1 MAMSKRVKLLLAAAV
16 LAAFAYIVLSPAR
29 LGKVSCEV
37 CMEFMG
43 RDACRTARGPS
54 REDAISTARDNACA
68 RIAFGRED
76 SILCGGSEP
85 ESVRCS
91 E

>member
-1 MAMSKRVKLLLAAAV
+1 MAKRVKILLAVV
-16 LAAFAYIVLSPAR
+16 LAAIVGYILFSPMQ

-37 CMEFMG
+37 CMEFKG
-43 RDACRTARGPS
+43 QKACRTARGPS
-54 REDAISTARDNACA
+54 RDEATVTARDNACA

-76 SILCGGSEP
+76 SILCGNTEP
-85 ESVRCS
+85 ASVRCT

>member
-1 MAMSKRVKLLLAAAV
+1 LSKRVKIALAVALAAV
-16 LAAFAYIVLSPAR
+16 VGYILFSPMQ

-37 CMEFMG
+37 CMEFKG
-43 RDACRTARGPS
+43 QKACRTARGPS
-54 REDAISTARDNACA
+54 ADEATVTARDNACA

-76 SILCGGSEP
+76 SILCGNTP
-85 ESVRCS
+85 PASVRCT